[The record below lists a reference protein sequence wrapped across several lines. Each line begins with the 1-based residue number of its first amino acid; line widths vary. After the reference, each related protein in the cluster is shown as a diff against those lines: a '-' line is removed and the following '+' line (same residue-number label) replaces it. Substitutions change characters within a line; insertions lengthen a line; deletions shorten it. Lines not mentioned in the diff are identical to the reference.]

1 MPAFIKKS
9 LNVLPVMV
17 FLLTG
22 CSGSST
28 DTFPSDDIE
37 IVIPYNAGGGFDSY
51 VRALAPHIEKYLPNE
66 VNVLPINVP
75 GAGTRRG
82 ASEVYR
88 ADPDGYTIGI
98 FNLPGV
104 LLPQLQGIR
113 INYNLSEITWLAT
126 ISIDAYAIIV
136 SKDSPLNSIED
147 IKNMDRPIVYG
158 ATGPSSTSYIATTIV
173 SEALEI
179 PYQVVTGYKG
189 SGEYILGVIRGD
201 VDAAF
206 ANYSTVQ
213 SYLESGDVKMLALI
227 GQDSDDPAVS
237 DANDLGYPELG
248 NIKIVR
254 MFGAPPGLPD
264 DLKSTLETAILS
276 ALEDPEF
283 KAWLEATG
291 NDVYIAN
298 AEQTAQAISEMSAFY
313 DRFKEYLD

>member
-1 MPAFIKKS
+1 MPAT
-9 LNVLPVMV
+9 LNKYIRVWPILII
-17 FLLTG
+17 LIAG

-28 DTFPSDDIE
+28 DTFPSQDIE

-51 VRALAPHIEKYLPNE
+51 VRALAPHMEKYLPNE

-104 LLPQLQGIR
+104 LLPQLQGIK

-136 SKDSPLNSIED
+136 NKDSPLNSIED
-147 IKNMDRPIVYG
+147 IKNMGRPIVYG

-206 ANYSTVQ
+206 ANYSTIQ
-213 SYLESGDVKMLALI
+213 SYLESGDVKMVALI
-227 GQDSDDPAVS
+227 GRDSDDPAIS
-237 DANDLGYPELG
+237 DANDLGFPDLG
-248 NIKIVR
+248 NIRIVR
-254 MFGAPPGLPD
+254 MIGAPPGLPD
-264 DLKSTLETAILS
+264 DIKSILETAILS
-276 ALEDPEF
+276 ALDDPEF
-283 KAWLEATG
+283 KTWLDATG
-291 NDVYIAN
+291 NDVYIEN
-298 AEQTAQAISEMSAFY
+298 AEQTALSISEMSSFY
-313 DRFKEYLD
+313 DKFKQYLE